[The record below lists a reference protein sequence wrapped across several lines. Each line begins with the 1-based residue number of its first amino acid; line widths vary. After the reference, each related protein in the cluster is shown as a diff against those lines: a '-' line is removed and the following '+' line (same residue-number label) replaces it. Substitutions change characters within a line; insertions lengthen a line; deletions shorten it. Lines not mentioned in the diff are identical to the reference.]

1 MDVAD
6 LSGGQISW
14 AGVVAKVACAYVI
27 GILFRIDGP
36 EALEGVKADDL
47 AGVID
52 RLEDRAELRKR
63 EQSPAAE
70 DAAFDDRAV
79 DVDDLL
85 EDFVSD
91 EESRKRLAGH
101 VLREVLD
108 LVNGR
113 VATGLEIL
121 RGLAELA
128 QVVLALVLGL
138 AAERDGA
145 HDSDVPDLDR

>member
-1 MDVAD
+1 M
-6 LSGGQISW
+6 
-14 AGVVAKVACAYVI
+14 I
-27 GILFRIDGP
+27 GIANDILLVQRWKAF
-36 EALEGVKADDL
+36 EGVKADDL